1 MSNTIATR
9 KHKIYSARQ
18 DQLAYNILSAK
29 GGRPYVDARL
39 WRAPNESDLSWF
51 GTGRDIGT
59 VGRKKRAA
67 YVNDAGRIVSK
78 ITQYL
83 FKVHAERNGIDE
95 AWSVDVDGSGTPVNR
110 WWIDASEALTAGQ
123 WCWVQVDRAAAL
135 TDADGTP
142 RERTILEKQR
152 DLDFVRWTLWPST
165 SVPDWAFDSAGR
177 LLWLI
182 TESDV
187 YDNADPNA
195 DPKESKLRTL
205 WQVVDGHVE
214 VSRHLVDGSGEQ
226 TQVSTTQLA
235 LNAIPFALIGT
246 PTEDP
251 WWFDDVEMLQA
262 QCMNLDSLHVENLVR
277 TVYPQLIIPQT
288 MLEGLEMKLV
298 ERCGSSNGESV
309 VEAVR
314 EIVRGLD
321 SPIIESAAEANI
333 TRFIQP
339 NASDLKAIPD
349 ETDRKRKLLFDL
361 AGLALFN
368 RETRQIQTAESKQFD
383 QLDTE
388 STLKHRALI
397 LQDAERQLVELSK
410 LIDPMFTEYEPVWP
424 SSFDVVDVE
433 AESAALGM
441 LGNLP
446 DATPAMRKLALVGA
460 LRVLAEVGG
469 VDKDLVNQA
478 RQEIEAASFDAESD
492 VSGLLDGDTTGKIP
506 LAIQQLALARE
517 RAKNAGDETMA
528 TKLGVKIDELT
539 ARI

>member
-9 KHKIYSARQ
+9 KHRIFSARQ
-18 DQLAYNILSAK
+18 DQLAYNILAAK

-83 FKVHAERNGIDE
+83 FKIHAERNGIDE
-95 AWSVDVDGSGTPVNR
+95 AWARDVDGAGSPISR
-110 WWIDASEALTAGQ
+110 WWIDASETLTAGQ

-135 TDADGTP
+135 DDAEGNP

-152 DLDFVRWTLWPST
+152 DKDFVRWTLWPST

-195 DPKESKLRTL
+195 EPKESKLRSL
-205 WQVVDGHVE
+205 WRIVDGRLE
-214 VSRHLVDGSGEQ
+214 VSRHIVDGAGEQ
-226 TQVSTTQLA
+226 RQLSVTQLA
-235 LNAIPFALIGT
+235 LNAIPFTLIGT

-298 ERCGSSNGESV
+298 ERYGSNNGESV

-321 SPIIESAAEANI
+321 SPIIESATESGI

-339 NASDLKAIPD
+339 SANDLKALPD
-349 ETDRKRKLLFDL
+349 ETDRKRRLLFDM

-388 STLKHRALI
+388 STLKHRSLI
-397 LQDAERQLVELSK
+397 MQDAERQLVAMSK
-410 LIDPMFTEYEPVWP
+410 MIDPMFKEYDAVWP

-433 AESAALGM
+433 SVTAALGM

-469 VDKDLVNQA
+469 VDKQLVEQA
-478 RQEIEAASFDAESD
+478 REEIDQSSFDGGSD

-517 RAKNAGDETMA
+517 RAKNAGDDVMA
-528 TKLGVKIDELT
+528 AKLGVKIDELT